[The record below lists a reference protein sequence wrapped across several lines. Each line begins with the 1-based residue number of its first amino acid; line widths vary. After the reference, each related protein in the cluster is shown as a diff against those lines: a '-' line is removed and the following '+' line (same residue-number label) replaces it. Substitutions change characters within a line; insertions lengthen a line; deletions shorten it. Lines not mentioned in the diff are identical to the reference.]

1 MAVDSQVENGLK
13 LMPKF
18 DASGLLPCVTID
30 VETERVLMVAYMN
43 EEALRLTISTKRAT
57 YFTRSRK
64 KIWVKGESSGHFQEV
79 KELLVDCDQDC
90 IILKVKQAGAACHT
104 GFPSCF
110 YRRLKPGTE
119 NELEMLGDER
129 QFDPAK
135 VYTTT

>member
-1 MAVDSQVENGLK
+1 MGADSQVESGLK

-18 DASGLLPCVTID
+18 DVNGLLPCVTID
-30 VETERVLMVAYMN
+30 AATQRVLMVGYMN

-79 KELLVDCDQDC
+79 VELLVDCDQDC
-90 IILKVKQAGAACHT
+90 IVLKVNQIGAACHT

-119 NELEMLGDER
+119 EELEFLGDEK

-135 VYTTT
+135 VYSV

>member
-13 LMPKF
+13 LVPKF
-18 DASGLLPCVTID
+18 DASGLLACVTVD
-30 VETERVLMVAYMN
+30 AETQRVLMVAYMN

-57 YFTRSRK
+57 YYTRSRK

-79 KELLVDCDQDC
+79 VELLVDCDQDC
-90 IILKVKQAGAACHT
+90 IVLKVKQMGAACHT

-110 YRRLKPGTE
+110 YRRLKLGTE
-119 NELEMLGDER
+119 EELEMLGDEK

-135 VYTTT
+135 VYTT

>member
-1 MAVDSQVENGLK
+1 MGADSQVENGLK
-13 LMPKF
+13 LIPKF
-18 DASGLLPCVTID
+18 DVNGLLPCVTID
-30 VETERVLMVAYMN
+30 AENQRVLMVGYMN

-79 KELLVDCDQDC
+79 MELLVDCDQDC
-90 IILKVKQAGAACHT
+90 IVLKVKQLGAACHT

-119 NELEMLGDER
+119 EELEFLGDEK

-135 VYTTT
+135 VYSV